1 MSKRKSSPKTLP
13 TGKYIKGDSSPIE
26 GIPPASQAWKE
37 AMYVVPED
45 ESVQSYNIHPEALAY
60 NPKSSYVEGIHPI
73 NVNSLVDAQSR
84 GEVTQRISTN
94 IQRIREAIFNL
105 EDKIK
110 KEKKEKKKG
119 DLRIEKEAYEQ
130 RLKIEI
136 ENVKNEQAMLDMD
149 LYDDSKYRKLL
160 RQKKEI
166 LKRIILIQI
175 DINNF
180 KASKKIFTT
189 FKDSYNK
196 KIKWL
201 NKLLLED
208 TKKLKEIEDN
218 ITKLF
223 KELYQYASQN
233 RRRQLVEVDAS
244 GGKKTRKRRS
254 TKKRRKTK
262 TSHKKYRTGQKNI
275 KMND

>member
-45 ESVQSYNIHPEALAY
+45 QSVQSYNIHPEALAY

-149 LYDDSKYRKLL
+149 FYDDSKYRKLL

-223 KELYQYASQN
+223 KELYEYARQN
-233 RRRQLVEVDAS
+233 RRRQLIEVYPR

-262 TSHKKYRTGQKNI
+262 TSHKKDRTGRKY
-275 KMND
+275 